1 MSTMADRA
9 VEPRRAPSWAK
20 RRLSLRAQG
29 LVLHALGVGLI
40 IFYAFFVIGQRGEL
54 HRHYTELDG
63 KQKFEERL
71 YHLSADLG
79 RIDQD
84 FDDAADL
91 SAPVVDSPVAREKL
105 KAVHRN
111 LAVLV
116 SEIGPLL
123 DDYPDVRDHIDAL
136 PKAFAVLDAEFG
148 RDTLVNLSIKMHTTS
163 HSLETLIERVQQD
176 RRDLSEGYINI
187 YLGNTATSAIVSV
200 LALCVL
206 GSFAVFFFARLTNDI
221 RKLSESAKKIER
233 GLYVPQLEVNR
244 HDELGELMEAM
255 NSMAATLKERERQ
268 LAISRQQYFH
278 EQKMVAIGSLSAGVA
293 HEIGNPISSITVLT
307 EAIVEAKSRHDADL
321 CRRQCKPELILDQI
335 RRISAITRELSNLAA
350 PRPPDLQLAD
360 INELIRNACNFVRY
374 DRRYGSLV
382 ELHLEL
388 DSQLPAVLMVAD
400 QFVQVILNLLFN
412 AADSFAGRSGQPN
425 RVTVSSRQTAS
436 AIEVRVADNGAGMD
450 QETLSHAFDAF
461 FTTKPE
467 GQGTGLGLAVSQSLI
482 EALGGTL
489 TLESTHG
496 VGTTAKICLPHP
508 KGRAS

>member
-1 MSTMADRA
+1 MSIESDTA
-9 VEPRRAPSWAK
+9 VGQVRVALTK
-20 RRLSLRAQG
+20 RRLSLKAQG

-40 IFYAFFVIGQRGEL
+40 IFYGIFVMGQRGEL

-63 KQKFEERL
+63 KQRFEERL
-71 YHLSADLG
+71 YHVSADLG

-84 FDDAADL
+84 FDEAVDL
-91 SAPVVDSPVAREKL
+91 SAEVIDQPQTRQKLREVQRSLVNLVASSDK
-105 KAVHRN
+105 
-111 LAVLV
+111 VL
-116 SEIGPLL
+116 E
-123 DDYPDVRDHIDAL
+123 DYPDVLTTMRELPKSFDAL
-136 PKAFAVLDAEFG
+136 YADFSRE
-148 RDTLVNLSIKMHTTS
+148 RLVSLSVAMHTMA
-163 HSLETLIERVQQD
+163 HQLEMLINRVQKD
-176 RRDLSEGYINI
+176 RRDLSEGYISI

-206 GSFAVFFFARLTNDI
+206 GSFAIFFFTRLTSDI
-221 RKLSESAKKIER
+221 RKLSETAKKIER
-233 GLYVPQLEVNR
+233 GQYEPIVEVNR
-244 HDELGELMEAM
+244 RDELGELTEAM
-255 NSMAATLKERERQ
+255 NSMAINLKERERQ

-307 EAIVEAKSRHDADL
+307 EAIIDAKKHHDSEL
-321 CRRQCKPELILDQI
+321 CQRQCKPELILDQI

-350 PRPPDLQLAD
+350 PQPPDLQLSD

-382 ELHLEL
+382 DLQL
-388 DSQLPAVLMVAD
+388 DLDPQIPAVRMVAD

-412 AADSFAGRSGQPN
+412 AADSFADRRGHN
-425 RVTVSSRQTAS
+425 RVVVSSRHEAGVVT
-436 AIEVRVADNGAGMD
+436 VRVSDNGSGMSE
-450 QETLSHAFDAF
+450 ETLKHAFDAF

-489 TLESTHG
+489 TLESSLG
-496 VGTTAKICLPHP
+496 VGTTAVIVLPLANG
-508 KGRAS
+508 KGAT